1 MISFYFRLY
10 LHCRTSILALTFG
23 HIRFHL
29 RVRII
34 QPGQT
39 RLRQHVDYTEIPQ
52 TTQHGIMQ
60 GLKRG
65 VLILPSLC
73 PFGTEDK
80 GDGREWMYLMMEFGV
95 SRDMHNRSFIAQS
108 GGLFSYLEISTLIEP
123 LA

>member
-1 MISFYFRLY
+1 
-10 LHCRTSILALTFG
+10 
-23 HIRFHL
+23 
-29 RVRII
+29 
-34 QPGQT
+34 
-39 RLRQHVDYTEIPQ
+39 
-52 TTQHGIMQ
+52 MQ

-80 GDGREWMYLMMEFGV
+80 RDGREWMYLIMEFGV
-95 SRDMHNRSFIAQS
+95 SRDMHNRSLIAQS